1 MADTK
6 TSVGHA
12 PIWLDLSAGDP
23 DRERAFYANVFGWN
37 IEVNP
42 DPQYGGYSL
51 AKLGGKDVAGIG
63 PKQDPNGPTAWMVYV
78 GTSDADET
86 AKKTQSAGGKVV
98 VEPMQVGPQGRMV
111 VIQDPSGAFL
121 GIWEPGQMKG
131 AGVMRQDNA
140 FSWAELNSRGID
152 NATAFYSKVFGWTV
166 KSNDMGPDTP
176 PYLEFQVKGESVGG
190 GMEMNPMVPKEVP
203 SYWMPYFGAKDV
215 DKAHERAKAAGA
227 REMVPPQ
234 DFPGG
239 RFSILSD
246 PEGAAFGIMS
256 TDQ

>member
-1 MADTK
+1 
-6 TSVGHA
+6 
-12 PIWLDLSAGDP
+12 
-23 DRERAFYANVFGWN
+23 
-37 IEVNP
+37 
-42 DPQYGGYSL
+42 
-51 AKLGGKDVAGIG
+51 
-63 PKQDPNGPTAWMVYV
+63 
-78 GTSDADET
+78 
-86 AKKTQSAGGKVV
+86 
-98 VEPMQVGPQGRMV
+98 
-111 VIQDPSGAFL
+111 
-121 GIWEPGQMKG
+121 
-131 AGVMRQDNA
+131 
-140 FSWAELNSRGID
+140 
-152 NATAFYSKVFGWTV
+152 
-166 KSNDMGPDTP
+166 MGPDTP